1 MNIDIKTI
9 MLDTLMRMF
18 ESNIYII
25 AIVFVVAIA
34 SFISRYEIESFF
46 NLSQKETNKLIE
58 KTLFVSTIIGI
69 ATIFYLYAKE
79 YYFLLSISISVIL
92 TYFLYQ
98 FGFFDMVIE
107 KWEDKNGRW

>member
-9 MLDTLMRMF
+9 MFNALTQMF
-18 ESNIYII
+18 ESNLYIM
-25 AIVFVVAIA
+25 AIVFVVSIA
-34 SFISRYEIESFF
+34 SFIFRYEIGSLF
-46 NLSQKETNKLIE
+46 NLSQKEINKLAE
-58 KTLFVSTIIGI
+58 KTLFISTIIGI

-98 FGFFDMVIE
+98 IGFLDMVIE
-107 KWEDKNGRW
+107 KWEGR